1 MRAGVNSMQGI
12 SDINIIGIDE
22 TRPPFIRK
30 EPYIDI
36 FFELSHQAPID
47 WCKDLNSQFAVNKI
61 TSNATI
67 NEKEGLFIKT
77 WVRTP
82 DEITS
87 LLEQLKEE
95 ITECTH
101 QYIERIRLSSQQSG
115 ADTSTTSESS
125 EQANLNKIIA
135 SLIFD

>member
-1 MRAGVNSMQGI
+1 MQGI

-36 FFELSHQAPID
+36 FFELSHQAPSD
-47 WCKDLNSQFAVNKI
+47 WCKDLNSQFVLNKI

-82 DEITS
+82 DEISS

-115 ADTSTTSESS
+115 GDTSERNESS

>member
-1 MRAGVNSMQGI
+1 MQGI
-12 SDINIIGIDE
+12 SDINIIGVDA

-47 WCKDLNSQFAVNKI
+47 WCKDLNSLFAINHT
-61 TSNATI
+61 TSNANI
-67 NEKEGLFIKT
+67 DEKEGLFIKT
-77 WVRTP
+77 WVRTA

-95 ITECTH
+95 ITECTR
-101 QYIERIRLSSQQSG
+101 QYIERIQLSSQQSG
-115 ADTSTTSESS
+115 ADTSQTNTSS
-125 EQANLNKIIA
+125 EQTNLNKIIA
-135 SLIFD
+135 SLVYN

>member
-1 MRAGVNSMQGI
+1 MQGI

-36 FFELSHQAPID
+36 YFELSHQAPLD
-47 WCKDLNSQFAVNKI
+47 WCKDLNSQFAQNQI
-61 TSNATI
+61 TSNSNI
-67 NEKEGLFIKT
+67 DEKEGLFIKT

-95 ITECTH
+95 ITECTR
-101 QYIERIRLSSQQSG
+101 QYIERIQANSQQSG
-115 ADTSTTSESS
+115 TDTTKTNESN
-125 EQANLNKIIA
+125 EQSILNNIID
-135 SLIFD
+135 SLVFD

>member
-1 MRAGVNSMQGI
+1 MQGI

-47 WCKDLNSQFAVNKI
+47 WCKDLNSQLVLNKI

-67 NEKEGLFIKT
+67 NEKEGLFIKV
-77 WVRTP
+77 WVRSAE
-82 DEITS
+82 EITS
-87 LLEQLKEE
+87 LLEHLKKE
-95 ITECTH
+95 ITHCTG
-101 QYIERIRLSSQQSG
+101 QYIERIRLSSEQSG
-115 ADTSTTSESS
+115 EDKIVTKQSS
-125 EQANLNKIIA
+125 AQTNLNEIIA
-135 SLIFD
+135 SLSFD

>member
-1 MRAGVNSMQGI
+1 MQGI
-12 SDINIIGIDE
+12 SDINIIGVDA

-47 WCKDLNSQFAVNKI
+47 WCKDLNSLFAINHT
-61 TSNATI
+61 TSNANI
-67 NEKEGLFIKT
+67 DEKEGMFIKT

-87 LLEQLKEE
+87 LLEQLNEE
-95 ITECTH
+95 INECTH
-101 QYIERIRLSSQQSG
+101 QYIERIQLSSQQSG
-115 ADTSTTSESS
+115 GDTSEISESS
-125 EQANLNKIIA
+125 EQANLNNIIA
-135 SLIFD
+135 SLTFN

>member
-1 MRAGVNSMQGI
+1 MQGI
-12 SDINIIGIDE
+12 SDIKIIGVDA

-36 FFELSHQAPID
+36 FFELSHQAPKD
-47 WCKDLNSQFAVNKI
+47 WCKDLNSIFAINHS
-61 TSNATI
+61 TSNASI

-77 WVRTP
+77 WVRTA

-95 ITECTH
+95 INECTH
-101 QYIERIRLSSQQSG
+101 QYIERIQLSSQQPVG
-115 ADTSTTSESS
+115 ETSQINESS

>member
-1 MRAGVNSMQGI
+1 MQGI
-12 SDINIIGIDE
+12 SDITIIGVDE

-36 FFELSHQAPID
+36 YFELSHQAPID
-47 WCKDLNSQFAVNKI
+47 WCKDLNSLFAINHT

-67 NEKEGLFIKT
+67 DDKEGLFIKT

-87 LLEQLKEE
+87 LLEQLKDEVS
-95 ITECTH
+95 ECTR
-101 QYIERIRLSSQQSG
+101 QYIDRIQINSQQSG
-115 ADTSTTSESS
+115 ESTIKSNESS
-125 EQANLNKIIA
+125 EQASLNNIIS
-135 SLIFD
+135 SLVFD

>member
-1 MRAGVNSMQGI
+1 MQGI
-12 SDINIIGIDE
+12 SDINIIGVDE

-47 WCKDLNSQFAVNKI
+47 WCKDLNSLFALNH
-61 TSNATI
+61 TASNANI
-67 NEKEGLFIKT
+67 DEKKGLFIKT

-82 DEITS
+82 DEILS

-95 ITECTH
+95 ITECTR
-101 QYIERIRLSSQQSG
+101 QYIERIQLNSHQSG
-115 ADTSTTSESS
+115 DETSETNESS

-135 SLIFD
+135 SLVFD